1 MSTSQDDRAALE
13 ARVEQLERINA
24 ALMERVERGMD
35 RQADAFNL
43 FQAATLLE
51 DKVHERTEALEAALE
66 RLEESNR
73 ALQLA
78 KEEAEQALQAKDQ
91 FVASMSH
98 ELRTPLNAILGMS
111 EVLLEE
117 TGGPLRPRQRSHLE
131 RIGESGR
138 HLLALIN
145 DVLDLAR
152 VGAGELRMSYDSVCV
167 GEACEA
173 SLRSVAPQADKKELS
188 LSLEVDAAADMFEC
202 DERRLKQILINL
214 LSNAVKFTE
223 PGGAVSLKAHLDK
236 PQHLISFEVSD
247 TGIGIDEADL
257 LKLFQPFVQVDNS
270 LSRQY
275 DGTGLGLSLVRHMA
289 EGLGGSVSATSEVGK
304 GSCFRVQLPW
314 KPADQDRSTS
324 NRRESVVE
332 DARPPEPPP
341 SPTAASTDS
350 GRTVVLVAEDN
361 EINQEVIM
369 EMLDILGYEADLA
382 TNGREAVSQLDPDRH
397 ALVLMDL
404 QMPEVDG
411 YEATSSIRS
420 LPEPASTIP
429 IIALTAN
436 AQSEDRSRCLA
447 AGMNDHV
454 SKPIDLARLR
464 EVLDTWCGQPAV
476 LTQA

>member
-1 MSTSQDDRAALE
+1 
-13 ARVEQLERINA
+13 
-24 ALMERVERGMD
+24 
-35 RQADAFNL
+35 
-43 FQAATLLE
+43 
-51 DKVHERTEALEAALE
+51 
-66 RLEESNR
+66 
-73 ALQLA
+73 
-78 KEEAEQALQAKDQ
+78 
-91 FVASMSH
+91 
-98 ELRTPLNAILGMS
+98 
-111 EVLLEE
+111 
-117 TGGPLRPRQRSHLE
+117 
-131 RIGESGR
+131 
-138 HLLALIN
+138 
-145 DVLDLAR
+145 
-152 VGAGELRMSYDSVCV
+152 
-167 GEACEA
+167 
-173 SLRSVAPQADKKELS
+173 
-188 LSLEVDAAADMFEC
+188 
-202 DERRLKQILINL
+202 
-214 LSNAVKFTE
+214 
-223 PGGAVSLKAHLDK
+223 
-236 PQHLISFEVSD
+236 LISFEVSD

-314 KPADQDRSTS
+314 KPADQDRSPS

-332 DARPPEPPP
+332 EARPPEPPP
-341 SPTAASTDS
+341 SPTPASTDS

-464 EVLDTWCGQPAV
+464 EVLDTWCRRPAG